1 MSADGTKPPPFYC
14 PACGKKHRADL
25 SALVGH
31 EGAHAKVTCHR
42 CNVEMTLFLGGD
54 GLPKCEVRGAAAEAA
69 GTETSSATAATAAH
83 SAASGGNMPKSNV
96 MVLVAAAVIAGV
108 VSFLATSLAG
118 EKSPADDPRIGKLEA
133 ALEKA
138 QAQIATLQSAAPAA
152 QPTADVAGL
161 ERVIGAEVASL
172 RKTVSAN
179 GDGIGNLTQMFQKA
193 NANFTKL
200 GDDYKAL
207 NGRIEANYQKGRE
220 LDKRT
225 KALEAK

>member
-1 MSADGTKPPPFYC
+1 MKPPPFYC

-25 SALVGH
+25 SALIGH

-42 CNVEMTLFLGGD
+42 CNVEMTLFLGSD
-54 GLPKCEVRGAAAEAA
+54 GLPKCEVRDAAAQAA
-69 GTETSSATAATAAH
+69 GTQTSSAVATTAAH
-83 SAASGGNMPKSNV
+83 PAASGGSMPKSNV

-108 VSFLATSLAG
+108 VSFLATSLGGAKPSG
-118 EKSPADDPRIGKLEA
+118 DDARIGKLEA
-133 ALEKA
+133 ALEQA
-138 QAQIATLQSAAPAA
+138 QAQIAALRDAAGAPQPAG
-152 QPTADVAGL
+152 DVEGL
-161 ERVIGAEVASL
+161 KRTIGAKVASL

-200 GDDYKAL
+200 GADYKAL

-220 LDKRT
+220 LDKRM
-225 KALEAK
+225 KAVEAK